1 MRRRRSE
8 RKSGERQ
15 EYRLTRQITHAHT
28 RAVLFPIFWYLVLN
42 VVFRVLEI
50 SDTLISLK
58 NTLVFIVLL
67 ILLYLFDEK
76 SLIRNYFELMTCFRD
91 PLQKMPPNLTKR
103 HKIQYILYILF

>member
-1 MRRRRSE
+1 MRRRKSE

-15 EYRLTRQITHAHT
+15 EYRLTRQTRNHTHTHT

-76 SLIRNYFELMTCFRD
+76 SLI
-91 PLQKMPPNLTKR
+91 KK
-103 HKIQYILYILF
+103 